1 MTKVEFLALYGRH
14 VYEVRLSAATS
25 LLAKYGPTD
34 ALAVADQF
42 IDTLLGEPLN
52 VALDVEPRT
61 PKHEAR

>member
-1 MTKVEFLALYGRH
+1 MTKHEFLELYGRH
-14 VYEVRLSAATS
+14 VYEVRLAAAQS
-25 LLAKYGPTD
+25 LLVKYGPID
-34 ALAVADQF
+34 AIAVADQF